1 MITKRRKMIMRNS
14 KNEIHRYMGER
25 QNARNPNIELLRI
38 ISMLMIL
45 ILHYFNQ
52 GRALWDVSEGS
63 INYYLIWVV
72 EAICYVSVN
81 CYMLISG
88 YFLWKTEFK
97 LNKLISFWL
106 TGAFY
111 SVVLF
116 VMCVALNIYEFSVKG
131 VFMAIFHVASRANW
145 YVSVYFALY
154 CLLPLLNYAIQAMS
168 KKEMKVVTAAVL
180 ILFSIIPTVLFFW
193 DAFGVSNGYS
203 LLWYVALYLVG
214 ALLSRFY
221 AERIKAIKTSVL
233 ILGMLTVLLLPIFKF
248 AVRAMSDS
256 IPAISGF
263 TDILYKYNAIPV
275 VIASVSMF
283 CLFARI
289 QISGD
294 RITRLINR
302 IAKTT
307 LGVFIIH
314 THFALRD
321 SLWIMLGS
329 KDVMNSQLLWL
340 HLSGCIILVFV
351 ICSFIDLGRAKLF
364 DVLKVEKFVIKFSE
378 KINMLFDKERLE
390 KKND

>member
-1 MITKRRKMIMRNS
+1 MIMRNS
-14 KNEIHRYMGER
+14 RNEIQQQKRDLGKM
-25 QNARNPNIELLRI
+25 QRNPNIELLRI
-38 ISMLMIL
+38 ILMLMIL

-63 INYYLIWVV
+63 INYYLIWIV

-81 CYMLISG
+81 GYMLISG
-88 YFLWKTEFK
+88 YFLWKTEFR

-106 TGAFY
+106 TGSFY

-131 VFMAIFHVASRANW
+131 VLTAIFHVSSRANW
-145 YVSVYFALY
+145 YVTVYFALY

-168 KKEMKVVTAAVL
+168 KKEIKMVTAAVF
-180 ILFSIIPTVLFFW
+180 ILFSIIPTILFFW
-193 DAFGVSNGYS
+193 DAFGVNSGYS
-203 LLWYVALYLVG
+203 LLWYMALYLVG
-214 ALLSRFY
+214 ALLNRFY
-221 AERIKAIKTSVL
+221 VEKIKTIKTSVL
-233 ILGMLTVLLLPIFKF
+233 TLGMLAVLLLPILKF
-248 AVRAMSDS
+248 AVRAMSDI

-263 TDILYKYNAIPV
+263 EDILYKYNSTPV

-329 KDVMNSQLLWL
+329 KDVMNSHLLLL
-340 HLSGCIILVFV
+340 HLAGCVILVFV
-351 ICSFIDLGRAKLF
+351 ICSFIDFGRAKLF
-364 DVLKVEKFVIKFSE
+364 NVLKVEKLTIKFSE
-378 KINMLFDKERLE
+378 KINTLFDKERME
-390 KKND
+390 KENG